1 MRTSNKI
8 LLGLLVVVFSVPFLL
23 ATTLK
28 SKMNK
33 GEYTIVKNDNRS
45 GGNTRSGAFTAFKV
59 VKVIAPAPDVLTCHL
74 KLSPDM
80 NYKYYQPSKADSVI
94 VFTANDTL
102 FIQYTQIKTNGEER
116 SDYRHTSIRINLP
129 VVNNLVVDG
138 AVVVIDSLPTSLS
151 NLSVTLKNRGMIKDG
166 TESREGEII
175 RESPGANI
183 KKVKAVE
190 LPAIAKVESTSQI
203 RKKEIETSA
212 LLPGMNFMDLL
223 MFSLLCR
230 I

>member
-8 LLGLLVVVFSVPFLL
+8 LIGLLVVVFSVPFLL

-28 SKMNK
+28 GKMNK

-59 VKVIAPAPDVLTCHL
+59 VKVVAPAPGILTCHL
-74 KLSPDM
+74 KLSTDM
-80 NYKYYQPSKADSVI
+80 NYKYYQPSKEDSVT

-102 FIQYTQIKTNGEER
+102 FIKYLHVNTNAEER
-116 SDYRHTSIRINLP
+116 RDYSRTSIRVNLP
-129 VVNNLVVDG
+129 VLNSLVVDG
-138 AVVVIDSLPTSLS
+138 AVVIIDSLPGSLG
-151 NLSVTLKNRGMIKDG
+151 NLSVTLKNRGVIQDG
-166 TESREGEII
+166 SENREGEII
-175 RESPGANI
+175 RESPGANS